1 MNYLLKGVS
10 LLAIASLG
18 VSPSLADG
26 HEDKATDEVV
36 VEGKVLYSDQV
47 NALKNYQPLS
57 WTCHRVHK
65 LRPVRKFLIEALMKS
80 AISLGIHQG

>member
-26 HEDKATDEVV
+26 HDDKATDEVV

-47 NALKNYQPLS
+47 NALKNTNPYRGRA
-57 WTCHRVHK
+57 TECTNYDRCGN
-65 LRPVRKFLIEALMKS
+65 F
-80 AISLGIHQG
+80 